1 MKRFLRIIFI
11 SIFYLNFVSN
21 FVKKLGPELEQW
33 YSQADFTGRVIRQLL
48 VPPVTYQEV
57 IKSYGTPRT
66 ISKHLPPR
74 ICLRTLANKQLV
86 GYTMGFF
93 MLAYSLGWAPE
104 ILILLISCML
114 LAIVFVRASI
124 STWRDEKRFTI
135 IDTSTEG

>member
-1 MKRFLRIIFI
+1 M
-11 SIFYLNFVSN
+11 
-21 FVKKLGPELEQW
+21 GPELEQW

-57 IKSYGTPRT
+57 IKSYGTPRI

-74 ICLRTLANKQLV
+74 ICLRILANKQLV

-93 MLAYSLGWAPE
+93 MLAYALGWAPE
-104 ILILLISCML
+104 ILILLISCIL